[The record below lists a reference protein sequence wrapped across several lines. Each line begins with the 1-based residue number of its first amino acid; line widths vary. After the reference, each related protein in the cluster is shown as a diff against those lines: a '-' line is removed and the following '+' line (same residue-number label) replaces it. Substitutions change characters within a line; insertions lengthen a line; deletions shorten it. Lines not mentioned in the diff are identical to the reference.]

1 MISSRLYEGIAKWYR
16 RSRKVR
22 ECTLKYYIIGS
33 SKNGLA
39 PPTKHNLIK
48 YQSHNLYFKRYSS
61 NLRLQSKMAFKIF
74 KKKSTKTTKV
84 ETSPLP
90 PVEDKPVQAAEPE
103 SEEEA
108 ETPSDASE
116 AASEE
121 IPQEQEKESWM
132 SKFTVNCCL

>member
-1 MISSRLYEGIAKWYR
+1 
-16 RSRKVR
+16 
-22 ECTLKYYIIGS
+22 
-33 SKNGLA
+33 
-39 PPTKHNLIK
+39 
-48 YQSHNLYFKRYSS
+48 
-61 NLRLQSKMAFKIF
+61 MAFKLF
-74 KKKSTKTTKV
+74 KKKSNKATKV

-121 IPQEQEKESWM
+121 VPKEEEKESWM
-132 SKFTVNCCL
+132 SKLTVNCCV